1 MEPAA
6 WLKALDQD
14 LRDAYWKQKD
24 IARTL
29 ALCQTVQ
36 DRAAECQI
44 EADLSALKT
53 LQFNVGSFLWPGWGS
68 DGLEIPAEA
77 HALGRQGATANL
89 ELAYRLAKPDL
100 PRGRAHW
107 LRGAWHLT
115 DGEATLAIEEFA
127 QAEALIRG
135 AGEADEAAL
144 MAAYVALAR
153 DDGSLES
160 ARAALA
166 PLEHGADF
174 QSQID
179 EAARSLGRG

>member
-1 MEPAA
+1 MEPAP

-14 LRDAYWKQKD
+14 LRDAYWKQRD

-29 ALCQTVQ
+29 SLGQTVQ
-36 DRAAECQI
+36 ERAEECQT

-68 DGLEIPAEA
+68 DGLAIPAAA
-77 HALGRQGATANL
+77 HALGRRGATANL

-115 DGEATLAIEEFA
+115 DGESTQAIEEFT

-135 AGEADEAAL
+135 AGEAGEAAL
-144 MAAYVALAR
+144 MAAYIALAR
-153 DDGSLES
+153 NDERLES

-166 PLEHGADF
+166 SFEHGADF
-174 QSQID
+174 QAQID
-179 EAARSLGRG
+179 EAARSLK